1 MSPIV
6 SIVTIHKGSIS
17 DLKKTVESIYSFHD
31 HRVEHIVVANL
42 PRHEIEVCAKICPRS
57 TIVVNEDKSLYDAM
71 NIGLR
76 KSRGEFINFINS
88 GDVVISSIDYK
99 ILTEKTCYIFKETI
113 AIDGSEYVSNG
124 ECKNHQNFL
133 APNDRDIIFEEEYL
147 LYADAK
153 WMNKKALKYGEFR
166 CGKAYSAFE
175 YGGLS
180 TKPTIRQAIAN
191 MRIDEFLM
199 ARFKLLIKAV
209 IISAGLE
216 RLNKMF
222 LLRGFHKCIQ

>member
-42 PRHEIEVCAKICPRS
+42 PSYEIDVCTKICYRS
-57 TIVVNEDKSLYDAM
+57 IIVVNKDKSLYDAM

-76 KSRGEFINFINS
+76 KSRGEFINFVNS
-88 GDVVISSIDYK
+88 GDVVLSPIDYK

-113 AIDGSEYVSNG
+113 AIDGAEYVSNG
-124 ECKNHQNFL
+124 KCKNHQNFL
-133 APNDRDIIFEEEYL
+133 APNDKDIIFEEEYL
-147 LYADAK
+147 LFADAK
-153 WMNKKALKYGEFR
+153 WMNKKALTYGEFWYEE
-166 CGKAYSAFE
+166 KYSAFE
-175 YGGLS
+175 YGGVS

-191 MRIDEFLM
+191 MRIDEFLI

-209 IISAGLE
+209 IIIAGLE
-216 RLNKMF
+216 ALNKKI
-222 LLRGFHKCIQ
+222 LLRGFRKCIQ